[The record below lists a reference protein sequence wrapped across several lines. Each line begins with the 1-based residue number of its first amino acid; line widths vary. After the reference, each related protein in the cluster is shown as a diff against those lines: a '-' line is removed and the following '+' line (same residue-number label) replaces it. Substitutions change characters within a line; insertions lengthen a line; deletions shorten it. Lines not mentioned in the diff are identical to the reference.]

1 MYLGLGLSYL
11 EKKDLS
17 LTFNHTSM
25 LHFSKISTKGKDFNL
40 IASGAL
46 AFKVHNKIL
55 KDETFQ
61 QGVKIS
67 RNMLLG
73 SAPAKAMNAGLR
85 NVFYVILSDVDRT
98 NVEALCQ
105 LISQERKKG
114 SYAVC
119 QVIPLYYNEPSFK
132 ALKMLRQN
140 FDEVIELNK
149 FNLGSSK
156 ALMSAEQQHCLITD
170 YSLSMARIMFHVC
183 VNDFAPIASEPKGE
197 LVYAG

>member
-1 MYLGLGLSYL
+1 
-11 EKKDLS
+11 
-17 LTFNHTSM
+17 M
-25 LHFSKISTKGKDFNL
+25 LHFSKISTKGKDFNM

-46 AFKVHNKIL
+46 AFKIHNKIL
-55 KDETFQ
+55 KDDTFQ
-61 QGVKIS
+61 NGTKIT

-73 SAPAKAMNAGLR
+73 SVPARNLNADRR

-98 NVEALCQ
+98 NIEALCDM
-105 LISQERKKG
+105 IAQERKKG

-119 QVIPLYYNEPSFK
+119 QVIPVYYNEPSFK
-132 ALKMLRQN
+132 ALKMLRHN

-170 YSLSMARIMFHVC
+170 YSLSMARIMYHVC
-183 VNDFAPIASEPKGE
+183 VKDFVTLKQETKGE
-197 LVYAG
+197 LVYAN

>member
-1 MYLGLGLSYL
+1 
-11 EKKDLS
+11 
-17 LTFNHTSM
+17 M

-46 AFKVHNKIL
+46 AFKIHNKIL
-55 KDETFQ
+55 KDETFHQ
-61 QGVKIS
+61 KGAKIN

-73 SAPAKAMNAGLR
+73 SVPARTLTADRR

-98 NVEALCQ
+98 NIDALCEM
-105 LISQERKKG
+105 IAQERKKG

-119 QVIPLYYNEPSFK
+119 QVIPVYFNELSFK
-132 ALKMLRQN
+132 AMKVLRQN

-170 YSLSMARIMFHVC
+170 YSLSMARIMYHVC
-183 VNDFAPIASEPKGE
+183 VKDFAPLAQEAKGE
-197 LVYAG
+197 LVYAQ

>member
-1 MYLGLGLSYL
+1 
-11 EKKDLS
+11 
-17 LTFNHTSM
+17 M
-25 LHFSKISTKGKDFNL
+25 LHFSKISTKGKDFNM

-46 AFKVHNKIL
+46 AFKIHNKIL

-61 QGVKIS
+61 NGAKIT

-73 SAPAKAMNAGLR
+73 SVPARNLNADRR

-98 NVEALCQ
+98 NIEALCEM
-105 LISQERKKG
+105 IAQERKKG

-119 QVIPLYYNEPSFK
+119 QVIPVYYNEPSFK
-132 ALKMLRQN
+132 ALKMLRHN

-170 YSLSMARIMFHVC
+170 YSLSMARIMYHVC
-183 VNDFAPIASEPKGE
+183 VKDFVPLKQETKGE
-197 LVYAG
+197 LVYAN